1 MPDKNSVPTDQHLQ
15 NAIYGTPKINPD
27 EQRKYLGTFRERV
40 GLTINVD
47 QLQQADWTSAFEQ
60 ELTKSQ
66 SEIIF
71 FNGNIDQSQLKPY
84 ILAATNAGINFTI
97 KTNPDYHVDGQNLA
111 VVVAAKKAIHVNPI
125 DVAKKYGTPTS
136 SETTPP
142 PKKTFWQ
149 KIFNKN

>member
-47 QLQQADWTSAFEQ
+47 QLQQADWTKAFEQ

-111 VVVAAKKAIHVNPI
+111 VVVAAKKKQFTLIRLMLL
-125 DVAKKYGTPTS
+125 KKYGTPTS
-136 SETTPP
+136 DGTTPP
-142 PKKTFWQ
+142 QKNLSGKKN
-149 KIFNKN
+149 I

>member
-47 QLQQADWTSAFEQ
+47 QLQQADWTKAFEQ

-71 FNGNIDQSQLKPY
+71 FQWQYRPI
-84 ILAATNAGINFTI
+84 TI
-97 KTNPDYHVDGQNLA
+97 EA
-111 VVVAAKKAIHVNPI
+111 VYSCSHKCR
-125 DVAKKYGTPTS
+125 Y
-136 SETTPP
+136 
-142 PKKTFWQ
+142 
-149 KIFNKN
+149 